1 MAKEKNNVSPED
13 YRKFINNLS
22 LLRIELIETEFKRD
36 EVFEFPAKVTIKD
49 DSKFKLLD
57 KKQGLYTVLNHHQL
71 TAVSKNK
78 EKPGL
83 KIDVTF
89 KFTYQD
95 KIPLTPEIFKVF
107 SKQSLVLHSWPY
119 FRQFVQDLAARAGLP
134 PLILDVIR
142 I

>member
-1 MAKEKNNVSPED
+1 MAKEKSNVSPED

-57 KKQGLYTVLNHHQL
+57 EKQGLYTVLNHHQL

-95 KIPLTPEIFKVF
+95 KSPPD
-107 SKQSLVLHSWPY
+107 
-119 FRQFVQDLAARAGLP
+119 RRDLQGLFEAKLGPSFLALFPPVRPGPRRPRRPAAAGS
-134 PLILDVIR
+134 
-142 I
+142 

>member
-1 MAKEKNNVSPED
+1 MANQKIKVSPEE
-13 YRKFINNLS
+13 YKKFIDNLK
-22 LLRIELIETEFKRD
+22 LLRIELIQTDFKRD
-36 EVFEFPAKVTIKD
+36 EIFEFPAKVTIKD

-57 KKQGLYTVLNHHQL
+57 EKQGLYTVLNHHQL
-71 TAVSKNK
+71 TAISKNK

-89 KFTYQD
+89 KFTYQNSV
-95 KIPLTPEIFKVF
+95 PLTDEIFKIF

-134 PLILDVIR
+134 PLVLDVIR

>member
-1 MAKEKNNVSPED
+1 MGNQKLKISPEE
-13 YRKFINNLS
+13 YKKFIDNLR
-22 LLRIELIETEFKRD
+22 LLRIELIQTDFKRE
-36 EVFEFPAKVTIKD
+36 EVFEFPAKVTIKE
-49 DSKFKLLD
+49 DSKYNILD
-57 KKQGLYTVLNHHQL
+57 EKQGLYSVLNHHQL

-95 KIPLTPEIFKVF
+95 TVPLTDEIFKIF

-134 PLILDVIR
+134 PLVLDVIR

>member
-1 MAKEKNNVSPED
+1 MAENKLKISPEE
-13 YRKFINNLS
+13 YKKFIDHLN
-22 LLRIELIETEFKRD
+22 LLRIELIKAEFERD

-49 DSKFKLLD
+49 DSEYKLLD
-57 KKQGLYTVLNHHQL
+57 EKQGLYNILNHHKL
-71 TAVSKNK
+71 IAVSKNK

-95 KIPLTPEIFKVF
+95 SIPLTDEIFKIF

-119 FRQFVQDLAARAGLP
+119 FRQFVQDLSSRAGLP
-134 PLILDVIR
+134 PLTLDVIR
-142 I
+142 L